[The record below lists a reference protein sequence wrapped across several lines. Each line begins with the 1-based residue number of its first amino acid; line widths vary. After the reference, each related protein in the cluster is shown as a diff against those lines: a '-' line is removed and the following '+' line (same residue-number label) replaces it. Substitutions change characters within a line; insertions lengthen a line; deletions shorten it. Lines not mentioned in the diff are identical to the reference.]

1 MLKFLLA
8 LILLPLISFA
18 NIDFDN
24 FYKENEYELNS
35 IAHCTGF
42 LQGVVDITNF
52 MMTEYEAEIET
63 QFSENEKDEV
73 EDFLKELNE
82 FNNIT
87 RDEMDF
93 QLDMRCGKNVEC
105 RTEYA
110 NIVVEGFT
118 QGFDNIYMFFEKD
131 DEGLSDAA
139 EEYLSDS
146 DIILDLCFKKTE
158 VDS

>member
-24 FYKENEYELNS
+24 FYKENKYELDS

-42 LQGVVDITNF
+42 LQGIVDITSF
-52 MMTEYEAEIET
+52 MMTEYEEEVET
-63 QFSENEKDEV
+63 QFSDREKDEV
-73 EDFLKELNE
+73 EVFLKKLNK
-82 FNNIT
+82 FNDIT

-93 QLDMRCGKNVEC
+93 QLKMQCGKDIQC
-105 RTEYA
+105 RTKYA

-131 DEGLSDAA
+131 DDGLSDAA

-146 DIILDLCFKKTE
+146 DIILEICFDKE
-158 VDS
+158 EG

>member
-1 MLKFLLA
+1 MLKFLLS
-8 LILLPLISFA
+8 LILLPIFSFA

-24 FYKENEYELNS
+24 FYKENKYELDS

-42 LQGVVDITNF
+42 LQGIVDITNF
-52 MMTEYEAEIET
+52 MMTEYEEEVET
-63 QFSENEKDEV
+63 QFTEEEKDEV
-73 EDFLKELNE
+73 VVFFEELNE
-82 FNNIT
+82 FNKIT

-93 QLDMRCGKNVEC
+93 QLEMQCGKDIQC

-131 DEGLSDAA
+131 DDGLSDAA

-146 DIILDLCFKKTE
+146 DVLLDMCF
-158 VDS
+158 DNADD

>member
-8 LILLPLISFA
+8 IITLPTFSFA

-24 FYKENEYELNS
+24 FYKENKYELNS

-52 MMTEYEAEIET
+52 MMTEYEEEVET
-63 QFSENEKDEV
+63 QFSDREKDEV
-73 EDFLKELNE
+73 EVFLKKLNK
-82 FNNIT
+82 FNDIT

-93 QLDMRCGKNVEC
+93 QLEMRCGKNVEC

-131 DEGLSDAA
+131 DDGLSDYA
-139 EEYLSDS
+139 EDYLSDS
-146 DIILDLCFKKTE
+146 DLILEMCF
-158 VDS
+158 DNA